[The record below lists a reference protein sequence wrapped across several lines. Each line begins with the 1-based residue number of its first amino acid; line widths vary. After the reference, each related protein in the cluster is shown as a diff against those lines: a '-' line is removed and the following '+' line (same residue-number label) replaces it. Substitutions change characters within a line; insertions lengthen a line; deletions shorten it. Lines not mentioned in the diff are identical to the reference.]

1 MPSAVTKF
9 SHPPEW
15 WPRVPHGELFMS
27 SFSRLQTF
35 FFFMEILIFY
45 PDTAWERER
54 GDVVRKVDEG
64 DGDIYSEHDTR
75 WYLIR
80 TWPGHRAIRDPKTHN
95 AGQTFTFFLGYRVR
109 FWKLDNSFRLIS
121 SMTISPIFFQE
132 IKILSLSYNPSWQLS
147 IFISL

>member
-1 MPSAVTKF
+1 MPSVVTKF
-9 SHPPEW
+9 SHPLNDGL
-15 WPRVPHGELFMS
+15 VFHMVS
-27 SFSRLQTF
+27 SSCLHSPASRHLSFLWKFWFFIQTQ
-35 FFFMEILIFY
+35 
-45 PDTAWERER
+45 TERER

-109 FWKLDNSFRLIS
+109 FRKLDNSFRLIS

-132 IKILSLSYNPSWQLS
+132 IKILSLSYNPSWQPS